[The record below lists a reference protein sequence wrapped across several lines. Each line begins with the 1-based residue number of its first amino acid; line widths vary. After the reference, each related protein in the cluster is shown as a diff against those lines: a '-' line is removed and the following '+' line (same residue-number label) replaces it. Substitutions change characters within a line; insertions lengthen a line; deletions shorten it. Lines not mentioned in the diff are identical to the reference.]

1 VASEDRRKKVF
12 DELSRPTFSGPCL
25 RLNEV
30 IKFLGYKKLR
40 EIDESF
46 KNAKDFDTNVLL
58 ESGEGIPLR

>member
-1 VASEDRRKKVF
+1 MF

-30 IKFLGYKKLR
+30 IRFLGYKKIR

-46 KNAKDFDTNVLL
+46 KNAKDFDTSVLMA
-58 ESGEGIPLR
+58 SGEGVPLR